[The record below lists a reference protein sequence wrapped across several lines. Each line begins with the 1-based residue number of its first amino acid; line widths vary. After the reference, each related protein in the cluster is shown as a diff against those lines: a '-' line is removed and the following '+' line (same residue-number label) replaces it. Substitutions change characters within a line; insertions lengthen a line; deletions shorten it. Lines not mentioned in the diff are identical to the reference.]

1 MSLITCW
8 RIRTSFP
15 RSGRKILGDTPSASF
30 SGEPF
35 TAARTAACMCVT
47 SLGTAAGGIGATT
60 GWATSSATS
69 APRFCAQVSSTL
81 TLGILGFS
89 LALDPLGLFNLIFM
103 LFFSIIF
110 IMNKVIA
117 IPKKLAARDD
127 LVVIPKIEY
136 EMLLK
141 RRWQVSVAKLTPQE
155 KRLILK
161 SEEELAAG
169 KYLTLEELEHELA
182 GSHTRTRK

>member
-1 MSLITCW
+1 
-8 RIRTSFP
+8 
-15 RSGRKILGDTPSASF
+15 
-30 SGEPF
+30 
-35 TAARTAACMCVT
+35 
-47 SLGTAAGGIGATT
+47 
-60 GWATSSATS
+60 
-69 APRFCAQVSSTL
+69 
-81 TLGILGFS
+81 
-89 LALDPLGLFNLIFM
+89 
-103 LFFSIIF
+103 
-110 IMNKVIA
+110 MNKVIA
-117 IPKKLAARDD
+117 IPKKSAARDD

-141 RRWQVSVAKLTPQE
+141 RRWQVPVAKLTPQE

>member
-1 MSLITCW
+1 
-8 RIRTSFP
+8 
-15 RSGRKILGDTPSASF
+15 
-30 SGEPF
+30 
-35 TAARTAACMCVT
+35 
-47 SLGTAAGGIGATT
+47 
-60 GWATSSATS
+60 
-69 APRFCAQVSSTL
+69 
-81 TLGILGFS
+81 
-89 LALDPLGLFNLIFM
+89 
-103 LFFSIIF
+103 
-110 IMNKVIA
+110 MNKVIA
-117 IPKKLAARDD
+117 IPKKSAARDD